1 MTRVEGKKGVKKLAK
16 ELEVSRQTIKN
27 TRKKLG
33 KRGEIADEEE
43 IEQIRN
49 PVGMNATIKRR
60 NEENLSN
67 LYEANATFKPNVR
80 RIDER
85 VNSSVTD
92 MLQDAKER
100 YVKNEEL
107 IQRLQFEIDN
117 MDVLMNGN
125 SNGTVS
131 SIPQLATIERFIKSN
146 IALRNQIVEFEKLL
160 GRTSEDEEDDPFA

>member
-49 PVGMNATIKRR
+49 AVGMNATIKRR